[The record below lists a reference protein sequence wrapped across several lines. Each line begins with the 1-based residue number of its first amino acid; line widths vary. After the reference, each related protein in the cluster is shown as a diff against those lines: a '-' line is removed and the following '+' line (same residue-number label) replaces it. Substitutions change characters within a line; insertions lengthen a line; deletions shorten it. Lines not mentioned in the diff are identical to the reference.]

1 MIVASTELSVLSLS
15 SSFSWLL
22 CLRRLS
28 CGRHYI
34 FTLVC
39 PSVHAHV
46 PRQRHSLLVLIMM
59 RCLLVMPG
67 TPVMLLPEGSVPVNS
82 KVVEIINIVKPQAV
96 ELIDYANNVRS
107 PVFGFC
113 CFCQTLV
120 LDRNKPKIPAHRC
133 LFSHIMRNYK
143 TNSVEVL
150 KGKNSGLSCR

>member
-1 MIVASTELSVLSLS
+1 
-15 SSFSWLL
+15 
-22 CLRRLS
+22 
-28 CGRHYI
+28 
-34 FTLVC
+34 
-39 PSVHAHV
+39 
-46 PRQRHSLLVLIMM
+46 
-59 RCLLVMPG
+59 MPG